1 MFNVVTKL
9 KNRSV
14 HHFLSSIGSV
24 IHVSGTIVK
33 SKKEN
38 NIISIHDLNVLAT
51 YMTIISFH
59 LQKQASHERAVDH
72 WRRECR
78 LSKHILQERAEYQL
92 YKPSKLNLFVSQSL
106 SCVCSIRRFRRF

>member
-1 MFNVVTKL
+1 MFSVVTKL
-9 KNRSV
+9 KNRPV
-14 HHFLSSIGSV
+14 HRFLSSIGSV

-51 YMTIISFH
+51 YSTTIPFH

-72 WRRECR
+72 RRRECR
-78 LSKHILQERAEYQL
+78 LSEHFLQERAEHQL
-92 YKPSKLNLFVSQSL
+92 YKPSKLSLFVSQSH